1 MWRVGSYWLSSR
13 QFMRI
18 KEDEMTGWWHE
29 QRVRERAYEIW
40 ERTGRPEDKAVEHW
54 LQAEA
59 ETAAEEKG
67 LEQEVELEAEG
78 VV

>member
-1 MWRVGSYWLSSR
+1 V
-13 QFMRI
+13 
-18 KEDEMTGWWHE
+18 WHE
-29 QRVRERAYEIW
+29 QWVQERAYDVW
-40 ERTGRPEDKAVEHW
+40 EHTGRPEGKTVKHG

-59 ETAAEEKG
+59 ETAAEENG

>member
-1 MWRVGSYWLSSR
+1 
-13 QFMRI
+13 
-18 KEDEMTGWWHE
+18 MTGWWHE

-40 ERTGRPEDKAVEHW
+40 EQTGRPEGKAMEHW

-59 ETAAEEKG
+59 AIVDEEKG

>member
-1 MWRVGSYWLSSR
+1 
-13 QFMRI
+13 
-18 KEDEMTGWWHE
+18 MTGWWHE
-29 QRVRERAYEIW
+29 QRVQERAYEIW
-40 ERTGRPEDKAVEHW
+40 ERTGRPEGKAVEDW

-59 ETAAEEKG
+59 EIVAEEKG

>member
-1 MWRVGSYWLSSR
+1 VDQRLRARSAMLGSRASGQQER
-13 QFMRI
+13 
-18 KEDEMTGWWHE
+18 TPC
-29 QRVRERAYEIW
+29 RERAYEIW
-40 ERTGRPEDKAVEHW
+40 EHTGRPEGKAVEHW

-59 ETAAEEKG
+59 ETAAEEEG

>member
-1 MWRVGSYWLSSR
+1 M
-13 QFMRI
+13 
-18 KEDEMTGWWHE
+18 
-29 QRVRERAYEIW
+29 
-40 ERTGRPEDKAVEHW
+40 EHW

>member
-1 MWRVGSYWLSSR
+1 
-13 QFMRI
+13 
-18 KEDEMTGWWHE
+18 MTGWWHE
-29 QRVRERAYEIW
+29 QRVQERAYEIW
-40 ERTGRPEDKAVEHW
+40 VRTGRPEGEAMEHW

-67 LEQEVELEAEG
+67 LEREVELEADG